1 MASKD
6 TPRPSSDDQP
16 SSSAVTGKDKG
27 PSLTAGGE
35 EEGGGYLRKDQ
46 LQAVMTLISGVTV
59 AQARSPYSLK
69 DAADLWAEVKDK
81 AEDSTVIRG
90 VKAAQQKSPYSL
102 EDASLLYDAVQLL
115 VSKPDKEQS

>member
-1 MASKD
+1 MAAKD
-6 TPRPSSDDQP
+6 APGPSNGDQP
-16 SSSAVTGKDKG
+16 SPSKVSEKDKG
-27 PSLTAGGE
+27 PSTTPGGE

-46 LQAVMTLISGVTV
+46 LQAVMTLISGITV

-69 DAADLWAEVKDK
+69 DAADLWADVKDK

>member
-6 TPRPSSDDQP
+6 AARPSNGDQP
-16 SSSAVTGKDKG
+16 TPSTVSEKDKAASTT
-27 PSLTAGGE
+27 PGGE

-46 LQAVMTLISGVTV
+46 LQAVMTLISGITV
-59 AQARSPYSLK
+59 AQAKSPYSLK

-81 AEDSTVIRG
+81 TEDSTIIRG
-90 VKAAQQKSPYSL
+90 VKAAQQKSPFSL

-115 VSKPDKEQS
+115 VSKPDKEDS